1 MDAVYRSEAT
11 DEDSLT
17 AAVHEALKL
26 GYRHID
32 TASAYDNEHVIG
44 KVLKEWFDEGKL
56 TQKVEK
62 FLRRSLE
69 ALQLD
74 YVDMYLIHV
83 PFTVVEH
90 VGPNG
95 QPFAGFKEDGTVYM
109 DESTD
114 LVAIWKEFEK
124 FQRQGLTRSIG
135 VSDFNIN
142 QIERILKN
150 CEIRPSN
157 HQFEYHAALQVDDMV
172 SFCKDNDIVC
182 TGYATLGS
190 AAASSFA
197 EVPGLLYNST
207 VVEIAEKHKKTAAQ
221 VLLRHSLQKGLVVIP
236 KSTNLERVKENFEIF
251 DFELD
256 DEDMDALAGLDCNFR
271 IYNFESLFKGHIDT
285 ASGYYNEHVIGKVLK
300 EWFDEGKLTRDEI
313 FVTTKLPG
321 YGNVPEKVEKFLR
334 RSLEALQLDY
344 VDMYLIHVPFTLV
357 EHVGPNG
364 QPCVGFKEDGTVDM
378 DESTDLVAIWKE
390 FEKFQRQGLTRSIGV
405 SDFNMNQIERILK
418 NCEIRPSNHQFE
430 YHAALQVDD
439 MVSFCKDND
448 IVCTGYATLGSGA
461 ASSFAEVP
469 GLLNNSTVV
478 EIAEKHKKTAAQ
490 VLRHSVQ
497 KGLVVIPKSTNP
509 ERVKENFEIF
519 DFELDDEDMD
529 ALAGLDC
536 NFRIYDFE
544 QYFFKGIKNHPEY
557 PY

>member
-1 MDAVYRSEAT
+1 MSVEMEVELNNGYKMPVIGLGTWMAT

-114 LVAIWKEFEK
+114 LVAIWKI
-124 FQRQGLTRSIG
+124 QRVVTIT
-135 VSDFNIN
+135 N
-142 QIERILKN
+142 
-150 CEIRPSN
+150 
-157 HQFEYHAALQVDDMV
+157 M
-172 SFCKDNDIVC
+172 
-182 TGYATLGS
+182 
-190 AAASSFA
+190 SS
-197 EVPGLLYNST
+197 
-207 VVEIAEKHKKTAAQ
+207 
-221 VLLRHSLQKGLVVIP
+221 
-236 KSTNLERVKENFEIF
+236 
-251 DFELD
+251 
-256 DEDMDALAGLDCNFR
+256 
-271 IYNFESLFKGHIDT
+271 
-285 ASGYYNEHVIGKVLK
+285 GKCSRN
-300 EWFDEGKLTRDEI
+300 GDEI